1 MSDVREVQ
9 AGLKNPEEQLGREM
23 DRISLEQALKDVEI
37 ANARVTDLTQRVIEL
52 QQALTAAN
60 DDLRLL
66 GGINR
71 TRVFGHLRTALQLWR
86 RWKARG

>member
-52 QQALTAAN
+52 QQALKAAN

-71 TRVFGHLRTALQLWR
+71 TRLFAHLRTALQLWR